1 MDDDLHIILP
11 GVLHQD
17 IEEIIK
23 YEKLLEPV
31 MGITASSFFN
41 DVVLEAI
48 LYFKLYC
55 QEACECYGV
64 LPVKEDK

>member
-1 MDDDLHIILP
+1 MNDDLHIILP

-31 MGITASSFFN
+31 TGVIASSFFN

-48 LYFKLYC
+48 LYYKLYC
-55 QEACECYGV
+55 KQSCEIYGAM
-64 LPVKEDK
+64 PVKE

>member
-1 MDDDLHIILP
+1 MDNDLHIILP

-17 IEEIIK
+17 IEEIIE

-31 MGITASSFFN
+31 SGVAASSFFN

-48 LYFKLYC
+48 LYYKFRCK
-55 QEACECYGV
+55 QACETYGV
-64 LPVKEDK
+64 LPVKEEK